1 MSGNC
6 GKTEYLNILNEA
18 LEELEPFVIG
28 QGPLAEIIESF
39 AVFIRRFFCLSAAW
53 GSLASEDYRVR
64 EAAVWRN
71 GRILPEEAVRHFLIW
86 ISVNGRI
93 LPGRTRPQTMRSLT
107 GS

>member
-39 AVFIRRFFCLSAAW
+39 AVLSGVFCPVCGVGLIGLRR
-53 GSLASEDYRVR
+53 
-64 EAAVWRN
+64 
-71 GRILPEEAVRHFLIW
+71 
-86 ISVNGRI
+86 
-93 LPGRTRPQTMRSLT
+93 LPGP
-107 GS
+107 

>member
-39 AVFIRRFFCLSAAW
+39 AVFIRRFLPVCGVGDICLSPKYPGPGDGGLCKRKDPA
-53 GSLASEDYRVR
+53 GGG
-64 EAAVWRN
+64 
-71 GRILPEEAVRHFLIW
+71 GR
-86 ISVNGRI
+86 
-93 LPGRTRPQTMRSLT
+93 
-107 GS
+107 